1 MGQSDGCNNGMMGAA
16 VLDPSAP
23 DMKKI
28 PLDQVEGDIW
38 IVEVLDDLVA
48 YADYREI
55 SELADLL
62 RSTRSK
68 VARSLLN

>member
-1 MGQSDGCNNGMMGAA
+1 MGQSDGCNNRMMGAA
-16 VLDPSAP
+16 VLESSAP

-28 PLDQVEGDIW
+28 PLEQVEGDIW

-48 YADYREI
+48 FADYRDN
-55 SELADLL
+55 SDLADLL
-62 RSTRSK
+62 RSTRSE

>member
-1 MGQSDGCNNGMMGAA
+1 MGQSDGCDNRIMGAA
-16 VLDPSAP
+16 VVESSAP

-28 PLDQVEGDIW
+28 PLEQVEGDIW

-48 YADYREI
+48 FADFREK
-55 SELADLL
+55 SDLADLL